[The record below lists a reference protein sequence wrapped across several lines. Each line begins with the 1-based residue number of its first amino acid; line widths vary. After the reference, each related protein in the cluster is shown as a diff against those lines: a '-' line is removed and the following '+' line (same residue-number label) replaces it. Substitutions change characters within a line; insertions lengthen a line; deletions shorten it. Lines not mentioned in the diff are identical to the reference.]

1 MTPPPSL
8 PPLREVI
15 KEYGLGA
22 KKSLGQHF
30 LLDANLTDRIA
41 RAAGPLHG
49 KSVLEIGPG
58 PGGLTR
64 SILAQG
70 PDSLFAIERDQR
82 CIEALSGLQAI
93 YPDTL
98 NIVETDALKLDL
110 SSLTPRPSII
120 ISNLPYNIGS
130 ALLINWFADL
140 SGIERMI
147 LMFQKE
153 VAERIAATPG
163 TSSYG
168 RLAILSQ
175 LLCESRI
182 LFNVD
187 KRAFTPPPKV
197 MSAVIELIPRP
208 KPLFDVDVSKL
219 EKVTRA
225 AFGQRRK
232 MLRSSLK
239 SLGINPADVGIDP
252 QLRAEQL
259 TIQQFCD
266 LTSLLKEE
274 GIG

>member
-1 MTPPPSL
+1 MSTRDTL
-8 PPLREVI
+8 PPLRDLI
-15 KEYGLGA
+15 KEYELGA

-41 RAAGPLHG
+41 RAAGSLQG
-49 KSVLEIGPG
+49 KTVLEIGPG

-64 SILAQG
+64 SILAQE
-70 PDSLFAIERDQR
+70 PSVLYAIERDQR
-82 CIEALSGLQAI
+82 CIDALAGLQAI
-93 YPDTL
+93 YPETL
-98 NIVETDALKLDL
+98 NIVEADALKLDIAAL
-110 SSLTPRPSII
+110 SPRPTLI
-120 ISNLPYNIGS
+120 ISNLPYNIGT
-130 ALLINWFADL
+130 ALLIKWLADL
-140 SGIERMI
+140 DGIERMI

-153 VAERIAATPG
+153 VAERICAVPG

-168 RLAILSQ
+168 RLAIISQ
-175 LLCESRI
+175 LLCETWI

-197 MSAVIELIPRP
+197 MSAVIELTPRA
-208 KPLFDVDVSKL
+208 KPLVQTDVAKL

-239 SLGINPADVGIDP
+239 SLGIDPAEVGIDP

-259 TIQQFCD
+259 TIQQFCK
-266 LTSLLKEE
+266 LTTLLKEPV
-274 GIG
+274 

>member
-1 MTPPPSL
+1 MSTRDTL
-8 PPLREVI
+8 PPLRDVI
-15 KEYGLGA
+15 KDFGLGA

-41 RAAGPLHG
+41 RAAGSL
-49 KSVLEIGPG
+49 KDKAVLEIGPG

-64 SILAQG
+64 SILAQE
-70 PDSLFAIERDQR
+70 PAALYAVERDQR
-82 CIEALSGLQAI
+82 CIDALSGLKAV

-98 NIVETDALKLDL
+98 HIVEADALKLDIM
-110 SSLTPRPSII
+110 SLNPRPALIV
-120 ISNLPYNIGS
+120 SNLPYNIGT
-130 ALLINWFADL
+130 ALLIKWLADL
-140 SGIERMI
+140 NGIERMI

-153 VAERIAATPG
+153 VAERICAVPG

-168 RLAILSQ
+168 RLAIIAQ
-175 LLCESRI
+175 LLCETRV

-197 MSAVIELIPRP
+197 MSAVIELIPRS
-208 KPLFDVDVSKL
+208 KPLVDTDVAKL

-239 SLGINPADVGIDP
+239 SLGIDPADVGIDP

-266 LTSLLKEE
+266 LTTLLKQAD
-274 GIG
+274 